1 MSDTFTKTPDEQIA
15 EILGRYSVTDLVEQT
30 EDDLRKA
37 DEQFYK
43 SDSVIQVVEQGN
55 AGPMRWWKIVSGGKR
70 YEVRRFRN
78 FVFCSCP
85 AFFFHKRAC
94 KHVSATTGVLCEYC
108 GVSGAKVGK
117 LCYDCDMNAAR
128 FRPTNIGESND
139 YITSN

>member
-1 MSDTFTKTPDEQIA
+1 MTDTFTKTPDEQIA

-43 SDSVIQVVEQGN
+43 SDSAIQVVEQGN

-70 YEVRRFRN
+70 YEVRRFKN
-78 FVFCSCP
+78 FCFCSCP

-94 KHVSATTGVLCEYC
+94 KHISATCGVLCENC

-117 LCYDCDMNAAR
+117 LCYDCDQMANR
-128 FRPTNIGESND
+128 FQKV
-139 YITSN
+139 